1 MNRESFKYP
10 AKIEYIKNIIDVFK
24 VVITLSSGL
33 LVVVPTL
40 MSSVFKAPLNIELL
54 GISVAGF
61 VYTIIAALLTVF
73 MLVNNMQYQ
82 DNEKYWSQ
90 NLTSPRT
97 TIFCL
102 FSSLVV
108 FVLTIITLS
117 IFIITNIFSCSLV
130 SIIT

>member
-1 MNRESFKYP
+1 MNRESFKYQ

-90 NLTSPRT
+90 NLTSPRI

-117 IFIITNIFSCSLV
+117 IFIIINIFSCYLV